1 MKSPHLNCKC
11 SLNIWKSNAAD
22 GGDIAL
28 TCSSTGASIYPYTVC
43 FWSSITRS
51 NRGKV
56 DHLLSLAI
64 DLLKIQNLRILSL
77 FIVDANLFFQVCH
90 LPQRDAGDG
99 VLWYIYSCQSLT
111 SWDSDKI
118 KLLRRR
124 ILPLAVSRS
133 TYSSH
138 ASHPILFD
146 TSQVNTSCQSALKS
160 HSHIYRKS
168 CASVIREQR
177 PTTPVNS
184 TAVQKVWLGSVQVLL

>member
-1 MKSPHLNCKC
+1 M
-11 SLNIWKSNAAD
+11 
-22 GGDIAL
+22 
-28 TCSSTGASIYPYTVC
+28 C
-43 FWSSITRS
+43 FCSSITLS
-51 NRGKV
+51 NRVKV
-56 DHLLSLAI
+56 HHLLSLAI

-77 FIVDANLFFQVCH
+77 FIVDANLFFQVCY
-90 LPQRDAGDG
+90 LPQRD

-138 ASHPILFD
+138 ASHTILFD

-177 PTTPVNS
+177 PTSQVNS
-184 TAVQKVWLGSVQVLL
+184 TAVQKVWQIWLGSFQVLL